1 MDGVTTIDFITY
13 DLCCNDLRNNYSKV
27 KEMMGL
33 YGKIVKTVRCF
44 LWKALLHL
52 RQWRF
57 SLLPVKLYAPIFIVG
72 CSRAGTT
79 LVYKTFSESR
89 QLGSLQKETH
99 EFWSGL
105 HPPET
110 RAWASHEIPA
120 GQACDADRQQASRL
134 FYSGA
139 DKAPIVDKNNQNG
152 LSIPYL
158 YTLFPSAHF
167 VFIKR
172 SPGDNIESLIKGWGK
187 ASEFGTWSDDL
198 PEEVIVDDGAYQNW
212 CFFLTKGWQ
221 KYCRSTIEEVCAF
234 QYESINRAI
243 LNARKQ
249 IPEKQWHEVS
259 YEALLANPVNEFRR
273 LFKSCELNFTPVVQ
287 KHCEEGLDKP
297 YNTFSA
303 IGVDKWKEGDN
314 RQRIERALESLG
326 SITSDLGY

>member
-1 MDGVTTIDFITY
+1 MSELFIKIEKTGRFH
-13 DLCCNDLRNNYSKV
+13 LKKCLSSLRKFRYS
-27 KEMMGL
+27 
-33 YGKIVKTVRCF
+33 
-44 LWKALLHL
+44 LWPIEL
-52 RQWRF
+52 Q
-57 SLLPVKLYAPIFIVG
+57 APIFVVG

-89 QLGSLQKETH
+89 ELGSLQKETH
-99 EFWSGL
+99 DFWAGL
-105 HPPET
+105 HPT
-110 RAWASHEIPA
+110 SKRGWASHKIPKE
-120 GQACDADRQQASRL
+120 QACDLDRQQAGEL
-134 FYSGA
+134 FYCGTG
-139 DKAPIVDKNNQNG
+139 KTRIVDKNNQNG

-158 YTLFPSAHF
+158 HALFPDAHF

-172 SPGDNIESLIKGWGK
+172 NPGDNIESLIKGWGK

-198 PEEVIVDDGAYQNW
+198 PEEVAIDNGAYQNW
-212 CFFLTKGWQ
+212 CFFIAKGWR
-221 KYCRSTIEEVCAF
+221 KYCRSTIEEVCTF
-234 QYESINRAI
+234 QYQSINRAI

-273 LFKSCELNFTPVVQ
+273 LFKSCDLNFTPVVQ
-287 KHCEEGLDKP
+287 KHCEEVLDKP

-314 RQRIERALESLG
+314 KQRIERVLESLG

>member
-1 MDGVTTIDFITY
+1 M
-13 DLCCNDLRNNYSKV
+13 
-27 KEMMGL
+27 KE
-33 YGKIVKTVRCF
+33 F
-44 LWKALLHL
+44 
-52 RQWRF
+52 F
-57 SLLPVKLYAPIFIVG
+57 DKLYKTLKYYDAIISVNIRKVRFTASPVSLIQPVFVVG

-120 GQACDADRQQASRL
+120 GQACDADREQASRL
-134 FYSGA
+134 FYSSTG
-139 DKAPIVDKNNQNG
+139 KRRIVDKNNQNG

-158 YTLFPSAHF
+158 YTLFPDAHF

-198 PEEVIVDDGAYQNW
+198 PEEVAIDNGEYQNW
-212 CFFLTKGWQ
+212 CFFLAKGWRN
-221 KYCRSTIEEVCAF
+221 YCRSSIENVCAF
-234 QYESINRAI
+234 QYESMNRAI

-273 LFKSCELNFTPVVQ
+273 LFESCDLDFTAVVQ
-287 KHCEEGLDKP
+287 EHCEEVLDKP

-303 IGVDKWKEGDN
+303 IGVDKWKESDN
-314 RQRIERALESLG
+314 TRRIEEAIESLG
-326 SITSDLGY
+326 SITTDLGY